1 MYILTKIVIDKNAIH
16 ISFMKVFGYVEKEI
30 KKLYLTPTTIVIFA
44 SLLFGLPLTYLNM
57 LICFEA
63 VLIKISGYIPIYIP
77 GYLYVWIVVIGMA
90 SYFIINYFHKKK
102 VSQIE
107 IADSLINRE

>member
-63 VLIKISGYIPIYIP
+63 VFDKDKWVYT
-77 GYLYVWIVVIGMA
+77 YLYSWI
-90 SYFIINYFHKKK
+90 FICLDCSNWYGILFYN
-102 VSQIE
+102 
-107 IADSLINRE
+107 